1 MSRKK
6 TPAKKAPKV
15 VTGEVLDAEYSLKK
29 KAKTAPKR
37 QGSVTK
43 PHREAI
49 EADFELA
56 DTDEIESSDHEE
68 SEIEPE
74 ISSDESRELAVPD
87 PQELDRE
94 IDRASRAISA
104 TDPLKR
110 YLDELKNY
118 PLLEPEAELKLALE
132 LQKSGSVEAARR
144 LVQANLRLVVK
155 IAFEYR
161 SVYANAMDLIQEGN
175 VGLMKAV
182 SKYDPTKGAR
192 LGYYASW
199 WIRSYILKYLLD
211 NFRLVRV
218 GTTQAQK
225 KLFFHLMREKE
236 RLEAQGVLA
245 APKLL
250 ADKIG
255 VKEKEVVEMEHR
267 LGSAGGEVSLDSPMQ
282 SGGDGARGTFTDLL
296 RDEAEGVDEGLAREQ
311 LLALLKKRLPEFEK
325 TLKDKE
331 KKILRERLLAEDP
344 KTLQEIGDLYGLTR
358 ERARQIEVEVL
369 GKLRDFLKPSLK

>member
-6 TPAKKAPKV
+6 PPAKKAPKV
-15 VTGEVLDAEYSLKK
+15 ITPEVLDAEPRVESPK
-29 KAKTAPKR
+29 KAAKNSQKR
-37 QGSVTK
+37 Q
-43 PHREAI
+43 EI
-49 EADFELA
+49 EAEFEP
-56 DTDEIESSDHEE
+56 TDSREE
-68 SEIEPE
+68 NEDRDSGLDEDAEPE
-74 ISSDESRELAVPD
+74 LSGEPED
-87 PQELDRE
+87 QEVAIQDAGEIDRE
-94 IDRASRAISA
+94 IQTVSRAISA

-110 YLDELKNY
+110 YLDELRSY
-118 PLLEPEAELKLALE
+118 PLLDAEDELKLALE

-182 SKYDPTKGAR
+182 SKYDPAKGAR

-255 VKEKEVVEMEHR
+255 VKEKDVVEMEHR
-267 LGSAGGEVSLDSPMQ
+267 LGSAGGEVSLDSPIQ
-282 SGGDGARGTFTDLL
+282 TGEKKGTFVDTL
-296 RDEAEGVDEGLAREQ
+296 RDEHESADEGLAREQ
-311 LLALLKKRLPEFEK
+311 LLGLLKKRLPEFEK

-331 KKILRERLLAEDP
+331 KKILKERLLAEEP

-358 ERARQIEVEVL
+358 ERARQIEVDVIS
-369 GKLRDFLKPSLK
+369 KLRDFLKPSLR